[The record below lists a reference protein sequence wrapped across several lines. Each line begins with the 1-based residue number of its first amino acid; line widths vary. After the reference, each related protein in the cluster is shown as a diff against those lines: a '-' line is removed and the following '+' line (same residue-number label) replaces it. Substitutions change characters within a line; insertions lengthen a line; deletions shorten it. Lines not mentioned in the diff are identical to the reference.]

1 MSIIIFKTGKMKK
14 MYTIKSALLL
24 LAFMLFTLLAGAEEV
39 KKTYSESYQV
49 NADAEVYVSSEYGN
63 VNIESWDKNQ
73 VMIDITITVDGKSKE
88 DAAKIIDKVEVSI
101 SGSASSVKA
110 IAELKGSLKCKN
122 CNFSIN
128 CKVKMPASNNL
139 ILKNSFGDIDV
150 DDLSGSTDIKVSYG
164 NFDIKNLNSKENKI
178 ELKFAEGEIGM
189 LKAADLDIAYGS
201 IEIGKAGYLDLYA
214 RFAGIEIGEV
224 SELML
229 DAEYESTEIGSVDI
243 LRGKTSFHGMEIDE
257 LFDKL
262 DVTASY
268 GEIEV
273 TRISGGFSLIDVS
286 NEFGEI
292 NLGISSSA
300 SYSLDASV
308 SFGHLDF
315 PESRAEITRKQDEN
329 FKSAVEAFI
338 GDDKSSQSKVI
349 LRAKNG
355 EIKIY

>member
-1 MSIIIFKTGKMKK
+1 MKK
-14 MYTIKSALLL
+14 MYTIKNALLL

-49 NADAEVYVSSEYGN
+49 NADAEVYVSNEYGN
-63 VNIESWDKNQ
+63 VNIESWEKNQ
-73 VMIDITITVDGKSKE
+73 VMIDITVKVDGKSKE
-88 DAAKIIDKVEVSI
+88 DAAKIIDKVDVSI
-101 SGSASSVKA
+101 SGSDNSVKV
-110 IAELKGSLKCKN
+110 IAKLNGNLKCKN
-122 CNFSIN
+122 CDFSIN
-128 CKVKMPASNNL
+128 CMVKMPMTNKL
-139 ILKNSFGDIDV
+139 VLKNTFGNVDID
-150 DDLSGSTDIKVSYG
+150 DLNGATDIYVSYG
-164 NFDIKNLNSKENKI
+164 SMTLGNFSSKENKI
-178 ELKFAEGEIGM
+178 ELKYGDAEIAM
-189 LKAADLDIAYGS
+189 LKAADLDMAYGA

-243 LRGKTSFHGMEIDE
+243 LRGKTSFHGIEIDE

-262 DVTASY
+262 DITASY

-273 TRISGGFSLIDVS
+273 TRVSVSFSLIDVS

-292 NLGISSSA
+292 SLGISNSA

-308 SFGHLDF
+308 SFGDLDF
-315 PESRAEITRKQDEN
+315 PESNTEIIRKQDEN
-329 FKSAVEAFI
+329 FKSSVEAFI